1 MFKPDFIVNYDRNS
15 DLSFTLIVH
24 VDYQEYLQTLRIY
37 LSFLPTKIVVN
48 EETCMCFLREQ
59 RLYMLQ

>member
-1 MFKPDFIVNYDRNS
+1 MFKPDFIANYDRNS

-37 LSFLPTKIVVN
+37 LSFLPAKIVIN
-48 EETCMCFLREQ
+48 EETSMCFLREQ